1 MVTAENPA
9 YGAPADFKL
18 GQLLKRVPN
27 VIYHSLYEDETA
39 QSCNYLVPAAHA
51 LESWGD
57 GRATD
62 GVVSIVQPLIAP
74 LWGGKT
80 EAEVLAAF
88 VGDGEVGTH
97 ALLRKYWSSMS
108 KLPGN
113 LAGSFDGVWERWLA
127 DGIVPDTGASS
138 EQGLAINA
146 QALAQAAAPLLAR
159 RGRRPAG
166 RGLELAFAPDPK
178 IFDGRFA
185 NNAWLQELPHPI
197 TKLTWDNVAMLSQ
210 ATADR
215 LGVETGDIV
224 EISSRRSEAGGAGDD
239 RPGPRRRR
247 GHAAA
252 RLRAAAHRARRPR
265 ASASTPASCGPATPP
280 GSIAA
285 PP

>member
-1 MVTAENPA
+1 MTAENPA
-9 YGAPADFKL
+9 YGAPVDFKL
-18 GQLLKRVPN
+18 GQLLQRVPN

-39 QSCNYLVPAAHA
+39 QSCNYLIPAAHP

-62 GVVSIVQPLIAP
+62 GVVSIVQPLVAP

-80 EAEVLAAF
+80 EAELLAAF

-159 RGRRPAG
+159 DAG
-166 RGLELAFAPDPK
+166 QAGSGDP
-178 IFDGRFA
+178 G
-185 NNAWLQELPHPI
+185 
-197 TKLTWDNVAMLSQ
+197 
-210 ATADR
+210 
-215 LGVETGDIV
+215 
-224 EISSRRSEAGGAGDD
+224 
-239 RPGPRRRR
+239 
-247 GHAAA
+247 A
-252 RLRAAAHRARRPR
+252 RLRARPQDL
-265 ASASTPASCGPATPP
+265 
-280 GSIAA
+280 
-285 PP
+285 

>member
-1 MVTAENPA
+1 MRPRASSRCARWSRRSPAGAVDTLVVTAENPA
-9 YGAPADFKL
+9 YGAPVDFKL
-18 GQLLKRVPN
+18 AQLLKRVPN
-27 VIYHSLYEDETA
+27 VIYHGLYEDETA

-62 GVVSIVQPLIAP
+62 GVVSIVQPLVAP

-88 VGDGEVGTH
+88 VGDGELGTH

-146 QALAQAAAPLLAR
+146 SGAGPGGRARWRRLTAPSNR
-159 RGRRPAG
+159 RV
-166 RGLELAFAPDPK
+166 LEIAFAPDPK
-178 IFDGRFA
+178 MFDGRFA

-224 EISSRRSEAGGAGDD
+224 EISSPAIGSS
-239 RPGPRRRR
+239 RRRR
-247 GHAAA
+247 
-252 RLRAAAHRARRPR
+252 
-265 ASASTPASCGPATPP
+265 
-280 GSIAA
+280 
-285 PP
+285 